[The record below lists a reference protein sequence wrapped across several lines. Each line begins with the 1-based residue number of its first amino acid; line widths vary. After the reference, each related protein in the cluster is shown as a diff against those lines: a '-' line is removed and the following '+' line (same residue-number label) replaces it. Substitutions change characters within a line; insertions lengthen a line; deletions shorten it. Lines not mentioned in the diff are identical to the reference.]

1 MIPSDKR
8 YSRCSVSTP
17 ETRDGN
23 DTQPEE
29 RAFQRTTLEEGTVL
43 AGRYKLHGLIGEGGM
58 GDVYLATHL
67 KIDKKVAVKVLAPE
81 QMRRTRTVNRFLQEA
96 KAASKI
102 RHPNVVDI
110 TDYGEAEGCAFFIME
125 YLEGED
131 LSQMLKRVGR
141 IEWERAKRITTQLL
155 EALSA
160 AHKAGIIHRDI
171 KPHNCFI
178 TPTDREPDFV
188 KVIDFGI
195 AKLREGTGEQLTR
208 TGTIV
213 GTAEYM
219 SPEQGLG
226 QELDGR
232 SDLYSVGIILFRML
246 TGDVPF
252 NAANPMGVLYHHIHS
267 DVPPPSEACPEA
279 GLGPQLDALVAKA
292 LAKDRDARFAD
303 AEAFIDALEAVD
315 DPTGANA
322 PKRSSSPLRLAAIAI
337 SAVAVLGTVGWI
349 FVDTEDTEP
358 ASKETQLQRSAAAEE
373 PDRLEPAEP
382 ATNGSEPREPASE
395 VPEPDPPKEP
405 ETEPE
410 PVPEDPPV
418 AEDPP
423 REAGTDIPTRRS
435 PRAIKRALSRAS
447 RRVSACGKKAGLFS
461 GEKVTVSVTIAPN
474 GRVSEAKVVGAHSK
488 AGSGCIESAVKK
500 TKLGPAQRPQ
510 KTQHKFVI

>member
-1 MIPSDKR
+1 MIASDKR
-8 YSRCSVSTP
+8 YSRRPLSTP
-17 ETRDGN
+17 ETRDGA
-23 DTQPEE
+23 DTEPEE
-29 RAFQRTTLEEGTVL
+29 RRYERTTLEEGTVL

-110 TDYGEAEGCAFFIME
+110 TDYGEAEGCAFFVME

-131 LSQMLKRVGR
+131 LSQMLKRIGR
-141 IEWERAKRITTQLL
+141 IEWERAKRIATQLL

-178 TPTDREPDFV
+178 TPTDRERDFV

-246 TGDVPF
+246 TGEVPF
-252 NAANPMGVLYHHIHS
+252 KAANPMGVLYHHIHS
-267 DVPPPSEACPEA
+267 DVLPPARPAPKRASAHKSTRWLPGRWPRIARRGSQTLQHSSTPSKPSTTRPGLARRDPRPAPCASPPSRSRPSPCWAPSAGSSSTPKTPSRRRNRPNCDVPPPQPGRWGRRRAKGDRGGEAPRGGDGDADGEGAGEA
-279 GLGPQLDALVAKA
+279 DGEGAGEADGEGAGE
-292 LAKDRDARFAD
+292 AD
-303 AEAFIDALEAVD
+303 AE
-315 DPTGANA
+315 GAGQA
-322 PKRSSSPLRLAAIAI
+322 E
-337 SAVAVLGTVGWI
+337 GEGETVPGGGRR
-349 FVDTEDTEP
+349 P
-358 ASKETQLQRSAAAEE
+358 C
-373 PDRLEPAEP
+373 
-382 ATNGSEPREPASE
+382 
-395 VPEPDPPKEP
+395 
-405 ETEPE
+405 
-410 PVPEDPPV
+410 
-418 AEDPP
+418 
-423 REAGTDIPTRRS
+423 AGRYPTRR
-435 PRAIKRALSRAS
+435 
-447 RRVSACGKKAGLFS
+447 
-461 GEKVTVSVTIAPN
+461 
-474 GRVSEAKVVGAHSK
+474 GA
-488 AGSGCIESAVKK
+488 
-500 TKLGPAQRPQ
+500 
-510 KTQHKFVI
+510 